1 MQLLAPLTCAHS
13 VKCVRIFVAD
23 TGEWTELTDGGLP
36 AVRISAPDL
45 ARARRIRAGV
55 DGDVAVILDVRVA
68 VGADFR
74 SARRALQVATDD
86 ANVRYVGTVLG
97 LAGLIADIGAA
108 GVADGVTLVA
118 AAAGQDL
125 RAVGVDVLRQ
135 LALRS
140 QARAS

>member
-1 MQLLAPLTCAHS
+1 VS
-13 VKCVRIFVAD
+13 RVRIFVAD
-23 TGEWTELTDGGLP
+23 TDGWNELTDGDRP

-55 DGDVAVILDVRVA
+55 DRDVAVILDVTVA

-86 ANVRYVGTVLG
+86 ANVRYIGTVLG
-97 LAGLIADIGAA
+97 LAGLIADIEAA

-118 AAAGQDL
+118 AAPGQDL
-125 RAVGVDVLRQ
+125 RAVGADVLRL
-135 LALRS
+135 LAVRS

>member
-1 MQLLAPLTCAHS
+1 MSGVRNVEP
-13 VKCVRIFVAD
+13 VRIFVAD
-23 TGEWTELTDGGLP
+23 ADDWTELTDGGEP
-36 AVRISAPDL
+36 VVRITAPDL

-55 DGDVAVILDVRVA
+55 DGDVAVILDVTVA

-97 LAGLIADIGAA
+97 LAGLVADIEAA

-118 AAAGQDL
+118 AAPGQDL
-125 RAVGVDVLRQ
+125 RAVGVDVQRL
-135 LALRS
+135 LTSRS

>member
-1 MQLLAPLTCAHS
+1 MSGVRS
-13 VKCVRIFVAD
+13 VVRVRIFVAD
-23 TGEWTELTDGGLP
+23 TDDWTELTDGGER

-55 DGDVAVILDVRVA
+55 GRDVAVILDVTVA

-97 LAGLIADIGAA
+97 LAGLIADIEAA
-108 GVADGVTLVA
+108 GVADGVTLVPA
-118 AAAGQDL
+118 APDQDL
-125 RAVGVDVLRQ
+125 WAVGVDVQRL

-140 QARAS
+140 RARAS

>member
-1 MQLLAPLTCAHS
+1 M
-13 VKCVRIFVAD
+13 AD
-23 TGEWTELTDGGLP
+23 TGDWTELTDGAEP

-55 DGDVAVILDVRVA
+55 EGDVAVILDVKVA
-68 VGADFR
+68 VGPDFR

-86 ANVRYVGTVLG
+86 ADVRYVGTVLG
-97 LAGLIADIGAA
+97 LAGLVADIEAA

-118 AAAGQDL
+118 AAPGQDL
-125 RAVGVDVLRQ
+125 RAVGVDVLRL

>member
-1 MQLLAPLTCAHS
+1 
-13 VKCVRIFVAD
+13 VRIFVAD
-23 TGEWTELTDGGLP
+23 ADDWTELTDGGEP
-36 AVRISAPDL
+36 VVRITAPDL

-55 DGDVAVILDVRVA
+55 DGDVAVILDVTVA

-97 LAGLIADIGAA
+97 LAGLVADIEAA

-118 AAAGQDL
+118 AAPGQDL
-125 RAVGVDVLRQ
+125 RAVGVDVQRL
-135 LALRS
+135 LTSRS

>member
-1 MQLLAPLTCAHS
+1 M
-13 VKCVRIFVAD
+13 RIFVAD
-23 TGEWTELTDGGLP
+23 ADEWTELTDGSEP
-36 AVRISAPDL
+36 VVRITAPDL

-55 DGDVAVILDVRVA
+55 DGDVAVILDITVA

-97 LAGLIADIGAA
+97 LAGLIADIEAA

-118 AAAGQDL
+118 AAPGQDL
-125 RAVGVDVLRQ
+125 RAVGVDVQRL
-135 LALRS
+135 LTSRS

>member
-1 MQLLAPLTCAHS
+1 
-13 VKCVRIFVAD
+13 
-23 TGEWTELTDGGLP
+23 LTDGGAP
-36 AVRISAPDL
+36 VVRITAPDL

-55 DGDVAVILDVRVA
+55 DGDVAVILDVTVA

-97 LAGLIADIGAA
+97 LAGLVADIEAA

-118 AAAGQDL
+118 AAPGQDL
-125 RAVGVDVLRQ
+125 RAVGVDVQRL
-135 LALRS
+135 LTSRS

>member
-1 MQLLAPLTCAHS
+1 MSGVRS
-13 VKCVRIFVAD
+13 VEPVRIFVAD
-23 TGEWTELTDGGLP
+23 TDDWTELTDGDEP
-36 AVRISAPDL
+36 VVRISAPDL

-55 DGDVAVILDVRVA
+55 DGDVAVILDVTVA

-86 ANVRYVGTVLG
+86 SNVRYVGTVLG
-97 LAGLIADIGAA
+97 LAGLIADIEAA

-118 AAAGQDL
+118 AAPGQDL
-125 RAVGVDVLRQ
+125 RAVGVDVQRL
-135 LALRS
+135 LASRS

>member
-1 MQLLAPLTCAHS
+1 M
-13 VKCVRIFVAD
+13 AD
-23 TGEWTELTDGGLP
+23 TSDWTELTDGAEP

-55 DGDVAVILDVRVA
+55 EGDVAAILDVKVA
-68 VGADFR
+68 VGPDFR
-74 SARRALQVATDD
+74 SARRALHVATDD
-86 ANVRYVGTVLG
+86 ADVRYVGTVLG
-97 LAGLIADIGAA
+97 LAGLIADIEAA

-118 AAAGQDL
+118 AAPGQDL
-125 RAVGVDVLRQ
+125 RDVGVDVLRL

>member
-1 MQLLAPLTCAHS
+1 M
-13 VKCVRIFVAD
+13 AD
-23 TGEWTELTDGGLP
+23 ADEWTELTDGSEP
-36 AVRISAPDL
+36 VVRITAPDL

-55 DGDVAVILDVRVA
+55 DGDVAVILDITVA

-97 LAGLIADIGAA
+97 LAGLIADIEAA

-118 AAAGQDL
+118 AAPGQDL
-125 RAVGVDVLRQ
+125 RAVGVDVQRL
-135 LALRS
+135 LTSRS

>member
-1 MQLLAPLTCAHS
+1 
-13 VKCVRIFVAD
+13 VRIFVAD
-23 TGEWTELTDGGLP
+23 ADDWTELTDGGAP
-36 AVRISAPDL
+36 VVRITAPDL

-55 DGDVAVILDVRVA
+55 DGDVAVILDVTVA

-97 LAGLIADIGAA
+97 LAGLVADIEAA

-118 AAAGQDL
+118 AAPGQDL
-125 RAVGVDVLRQ
+125 RAVGVDVQRL
-135 LALRS
+135 LTSRS

>member
-1 MQLLAPLTCAHS
+1 M
-13 VKCVRIFVAD
+13 RIFVAD
-23 TGEWTELTDGGLP
+23 TDDWTELTDGDEP
-36 AVRISAPDL
+36 VVRISAPDL

-55 DGDVAVILDVRVA
+55 DGDVAVILDVTVA

-86 ANVRYVGTVLG
+86 SNVRYVGTVLG
-97 LAGLIADIGAA
+97 LAGLIADIEAA

-118 AAAGQDL
+118 AAPGQDL
-125 RAVGVDVLRQ
+125 RAVGVDVQRL
-135 LALRS
+135 LASRS

>member
-1 MQLLAPLTCAHS
+1 MSGVRS
-13 VKCVRIFVAD
+13 VESVRIFVAD
-23 TGEWTELTDGGLP
+23 TDDWTELTDGDEP
-36 AVRISAPDL
+36 VVRISAPDL

-55 DGDVAVILDVRVA
+55 DGDVAVILDVTVA

-86 ANVRYVGTVLG
+86 SNVRYVGTVLG
-97 LAGLIADIGAA
+97 LAGLIADIEAA

-118 AAAGQDL
+118 AAPGQDL
-125 RAVGVDVLRQ
+125 RAVGVDVQRL
-135 LALRS
+135 LASRS